1 MGVRTLTSLITKEG
15 PWLWLSVLGNIPG
28 NIYYARKYLYSARK
42 SCTVRRKVVIP
53 SYIYYLC
60 PQTFILVRKHFS
72 LRRNIKSS
80 CGNLFT
86 VRGNLFIARGNLCA
100 ARKYIHCARI
110 HCARKLMCCA
120 EIYSLCA
127 ETYVLRGSIFK
138 SPQIFLFV
146 RGNYYV
152 PCADFGL
159 PAILGM
165 PSCRD

>member
-1 MGVRTLTSLITKEG
+1 M
-15 PWLWLSVLGNIPG
+15 
-28 NIYYARKYLYSARK
+28 YSARK
-42 SCTVRRKVVIP
+42 SCTVRGKVVIP

-60 PQTFILVRKHFS
+60 PKTFIRVRKHFS
-72 LRRNIKSS
+72 LCGNIKSS
-80 CGNLFT
+80 RGNLFT

-100 ARKYIHCARI
+100 ARKYIHCAR
-110 HCARKLMCCA
+110 KLMCCA

-127 ETYVLRGSIFK
+127 ETYVLRGNIFK

-146 RGNYYV
+146 RGSYYV